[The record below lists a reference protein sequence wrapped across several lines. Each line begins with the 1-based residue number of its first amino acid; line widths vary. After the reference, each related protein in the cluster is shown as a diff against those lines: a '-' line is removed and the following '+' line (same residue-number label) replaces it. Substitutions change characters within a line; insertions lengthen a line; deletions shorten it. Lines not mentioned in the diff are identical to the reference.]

1 MALVAPHILRLWVH
15 CDSCGCVRKKG
26 SRRRTSHGQWVS
38 FHCIGAYIVVIDAW
52 CLCIYVSLG
61 MFVWSRVAESLSVSL
76 SAVSVFVSVS
86 LVSSRTHNVHSRGT
100 VVLKKRS
107 FCAAIAVASPLFLSI
122 VGLLAVLFAVPRS
135 LAPLPT
141 FWPLLVSCVVSSAIA
156 HETTLS
162 TPVVSVYSLALP
174 TCTSGFGWGCV
185 FRSVNVRWFVGVRL
199 VFIVRLGRRCVS
211 TGLMCALGP
220 PLVAVLYNS
229 VHAHH
234 RCCAAVSTRLAQPP
248 PPDTHTWPTPG
259 L

>member
-1 MALVAPHILRLWVH
+1 M
-15 CDSCGCVRKKG
+15 
-26 SRRRTSHGQWVS
+26 
-38 FHCIGAYIVVIDAW
+38 
-52 CLCIYVSLG
+52 G

-185 FRSVNVRWFVGVRL
+185 FRSVECSLVRWCPISFHCSFRSSMCFYRFDVCTGPAA
-199 VFIVRLGRRCVS
+199 GRRALQLCS
-211 TGLMCALGP
+211 CAP
-220 PLVAVLYNS
+220 PLL
-229 VHAHH
+229 
-234 RCCAAVSTRLAQPP
+234 CCCFHEACSTAPP
-248 PPDTHTWPTPG
+248 PTHTPG
-259 L
+259 QLLACKLHPKYIVVRSLHCIASYRVVGFFFLLLQNEQ